1 MVWGVLRD
9 SRWRTLI
16 VTLVAAV
23 AAVALGGVFG
33 WVTGGGARRIDLPV
47 ERWVLDHRA
56 AWATSILRVLTSLG
70 SSVLLWPVVG
80 VAAIVLVWRGPDWPS
95 AAVLVASLGGA
106 LLAKDIVKP
115 LVHRSRPPA
124 GAWLT
129 GASGLAY
136 PSGHAMQA
144 LAVFGALALVLSAGR
159 SRRVQAALW
168 AGALLVAF
176 VVGWSRVYL
185 GVHWLTDVL
194 GGYALAGALVALLA
208 AVWLALRPPAGP
220 PRSER
225 CQPAPGP

>member
-1 MVWGVLRD
+1 MVSGVLRG
-9 SRWRTLI
+9 SRWGTLI

-23 AAVALGGVFG
+23 ALGAVFG
-33 WVTGGGARRIDLPV
+33 WVTGGAAERIDLPV

-56 AWATSILRVLTSLG
+56 AWATSMWRVLTTLG
-70 SSVLLWPVVG
+70 SSALLWPVVG
-80 VAAIVLVWRGPDWPS
+80 IAAILLVWRGRDWPS

-115 LVHRSRPPA
+115 LVHRPRPPA

-129 GASGLAY
+129 GASGFAY

-144 LAVFGALALVLSAGR
+144 LAVFGALAVVLSAGR
-159 SRRVQAALW
+159 SRRVQATLW
-168 AGALLVAF
+168 AAALVVAL

-208 AVWLALRPPAGP
+208 AVWLALRPRAEP
-220 PRSER
+220 PRSEPCR
-225 CQPAPGP
+225 PAPGP